1 MEKKFL
7 ELQRARIVSRIN
19 KYNDPKR
26 IQDELLGGSV
36 SPYTHYKQK
45 VIIPILENILLKMNR
60 GEYGLCEKCEGEI
73 ETKRLELVPA
83 ARECIKCS
91 RQSQHF

>member
-26 IQDELLGGSV
+26 IQDELLGGAV
-36 SPYTHYKQK
+36 SPYTHYKQRF
-45 VIIPILENILLKMNR
+45 IIPILKQVLLKMSK
-60 GEYGLCEKCEGEI
+60 GEYGVCEKCQGEI
-73 ETKRLELVPA
+73 ERKRLELVPA

-91 RQSQHF
+91 RPSQR